1 MWGIPLKIRLLTLN
15 IQQSETSQYVID
27 AYKSLTYYACMIF
40 VESPVFTRQ
49 VAELLNDEEYSDLQQ
64 FLVSQP
70 DAGDVIQGTGGLGK
84 VRWVTAGKGK
94 RGGSRVIYFHASKQR
109 QIRMPLIYRKGFKD
123 DLSAAEKE
131 STSKFEREL
140 VGELTHG

>member
-1 MWGIPLKIRLLTLN
+1 
-15 IQQSETSQYVID
+15 
-27 AYKSLTYYACMIF
+27 MIF

-49 VAELLNDEEYSDLQQ
+49 VAELLNDEDYSDLQQ

-70 DAGDVIQGTGGLGK
+70 DAGDLIQGTGGLRK

-109 QIRMPLIYRKGFKD
+109 QIRMLLIYRKGIKD
-123 DLSAAEKE
+123 DLSAAEKKVLRNLNE
-131 STSKFEREL
+131 NW
-140 VGELTHG
+140 